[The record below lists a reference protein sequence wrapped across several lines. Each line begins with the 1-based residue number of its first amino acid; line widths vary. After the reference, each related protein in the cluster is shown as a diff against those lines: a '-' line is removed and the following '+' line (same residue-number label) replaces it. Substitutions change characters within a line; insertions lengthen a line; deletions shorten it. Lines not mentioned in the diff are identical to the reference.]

1 MFKKIFK
8 NRKEYSEHFK
18 KLIELEREAEKEFH
32 IREIQLLTGKER
44 EKRGRAILNLKASYK
59 GEIVGGY
66 KVYRFGRQDMPEN
79 HQIKVGDVVL
89 VSRDN
94 PLKEGFEGTVY
105 EKGKKYLDI
114 AFSDPPPSIAR
125 GFWRVDLFVNDI
137 TFKRMNSAL
146 NKFEEGKS
154 EYPEEVI
161 LGKGK
166 KLLKVEEEDIK
177 PFNENL
183 NEFQIEAVKRALG
196 SEPLFL
202 IHGPPGTGKTTTLV
216 EIIEQSV
223 RNKKT
228 QVLATADSN
237 TAVDNLME
245 RLLKRDIEVVR
256 IGHPARVSKELI
268 EHSLDYK
275 VQNHPKYEEVRKI
288 ERQIDR
294 LKEEQANHL
303 KPTPQWRRGLS
314 DKQIIELA
322 RQGKKTRGIKLSKL
336 KSMAKWLEIQNQIKQ
351 LIEERKRIENQIV
364 EEILDKTPVVLATNS
379 TSGGEFLENRTFPV
393 LVLDEASQ
401 ATEPS
406 ALIPLIKAKKV
417 IMAGDHKQLP
427 PTVLH
432 PDARELS
439 YTMFERFME
448 LYPEASYMLRIQ
460 YRMNELIKEF
470 PSEEFYNGA
479 LISHESVKNI
489 KLSDIAEK
497 KSDNPALDDTPIVF
511 IDTLG
516 KFAEKTRRGSFSKYN
531 PEEGKL
537 VKKLVEGLKE
547 MGINP
552 EDIGVI
558 TPYKDHEDYLKQL
571 IPDIEVKTVD
581 GFQGREKEVIIISL
595 VRSNPEQEIGFLED
609 LRRLNVAITRAKR
622 KLIIVG
628 DAKTLS
634 QNEVYKKLIDYI
646 RRKGKYLTVEKLNS
660 NNGKSVKD

>member
-1 MFKKIFK
+1 MFKKVFK
-8 NRKEYSEHFK
+8 DRKEYSEHFK

-44 EKRGRAILNLKASYK
+44 EQRGRAILNLKASYK

-66 KVYRFGRQDMPEN
+66 KVYRFGRPDMPEN

-89 VSRDN
+89 ISRSN
-94 PLKEGFEGTVY
+94 PLKEGIEGTVY
-105 EKGKKYLDI
+105 EKGKRYLDI
-114 AFSDPPPSIAR
+114 AFSDPPPDITR
-125 GFWRVDLFVNDI
+125 GLWRVDLFVNDI
-137 TFKRMNSAL
+137 TFKRMEETL
-146 NKFEEGKS
+146 NRFEEGKT

-166 KLLKVEEEDIK
+166 NLLKVEEKEIK

-183 NEFQIEAVKRALG
+183 NQYQLEAVKLALG
-196 SEPLFL
+196 SSPLFL

-216 EIIEQSV
+216 EIIEQLV
-223 RNKKT
+223 KNEKT

-245 RLLKRDIEVVR
+245 RLIKRGVEVVR

-268 EHSLDYK
+268 ELSLDYK
-275 VQNHPKYEEVRKI
+275 VQNHPKYEEVKKI
-288 ERQIDR
+288 EKKIDR
-294 LKEEQANHL
+294 LKEEQANYL

-322 RQGKKTRGIKLSKL
+322 RQGRKTRGIKLAKL
-336 KSMAKWLEIQNQIKQ
+336 KSMAKWLEIQNRIRN
-351 LIEERKRIENQIV
+351 LIEERKKIENQIV
-364 EEILDKTPVVLATNS
+364 DGILSKTPVVLATNS
-379 TSGGEFLENRTFPV
+379 TSGSEFLEGKTFPI

-406 ALIPLIKAKKV
+406 ALIPLIKVNKV

-432 PDARELS
+432 PDAKDLS

-460 YRMNELIKEF
+460 YRMNEIIKEF
-470 PSEEFYNGA
+470 PSGEFYNGA

-489 KLSDIAEK
+489 KLSDIVQK
-497 KSDNPALDDTPIVF
+497 KSENPALDDTPIVF

-537 VKKLVEGLKE
+537 VKELVEELKE
-547 MGINP
+547 MGIQP

-571 IPDIEVKTVD
+571 IPDVEVKTVD

-595 VRSNPEQEIGFLED
+595 VRSNPQQEIGFLED
-609 LRRLNVAITRAKR
+609 LRRLNVALTRAKR

-634 QNEVYKKLIDYI
+634 QNEVYRKLIHYI
-646 RRKGKYLTVEKLNS
+646 KERGKYLTVDDLKI
-660 NNGKSVKD
+660 D

>member
-1 MFKKIFK
+1 MVKKVFKD
-8 NRKEYSEHFK
+8 RKEYTSHFK
-18 KLIELEREAEKEFH
+18 HLIELERKAEKEFH

-44 EKRGRAILNLKASYK
+44 EQRGRAILGLKASYK

-66 KVYRFGRQDMPEN
+66 KVYRFGRPDMPEN

-89 VSRDN
+89 VSRTN
-94 PLKEGFEGTVY
+94 PLKEGVEGTVY

-114 AFSDPPPSIAR
+114 AFSDPPPDLTR
-125 GFWRVDLFVNDI
+125 GYWRVDLFVNDI
-137 TFKRMNSAL
+137 TFKRMNAAL
-146 NKFEEGKS
+146 NRFEEGKIA
-154 EYPEEVI
+154 YPEKVV
-161 LGKGK
+161 LGKGRD
-166 KLLKVEEEDIK
+166 LLKVSEEEIK

-183 NEFQIEAVKRALG
+183 NRYQIEAVKRALG

-216 EIIEQSV
+216 EVIEQLV
-223 RNKKT
+223 KVKKK

-245 RLLKRDIEVVR
+245 RLIKRGLNVVR

-275 VQNHPKYEEVRKI
+275 VQHHEDYQKI
-288 ERQIDR
+288 VQIEKKIDE
-294 LKEEQANHL
+294 LKSQQANYL

-314 DKQIIELA
+314 DKQIVELA
-322 RQGKKTRGIKLSKL
+322 RQNRKTRGIKLSKL
-336 KSMAKWLEIQNQIKQ
+336 KSMAKWLELQEEIKK
-351 LIEERKRIENQIV
+351 LIEERKRIENHIV
-364 EEILDKTPVVLATNS
+364 EKILSTSDVVLATNS
-379 TSGGEFLENRTFPV
+379 TSGNEFLENRIFEV

-401 ATEPS
+401 STEPS

-432 PDARELS
+432 PEAKDLS
-439 YTMFERFME
+439 YTMFERFTE
-448 LYPEASYMLRIQ
+448 LYPEAVYMLRIQ

-470 PSEEFYNGA
+470 PSQEFYNGA

-489 KLSDIAEK
+489 KLSDIVNQR
-497 KSDNPALDDTPIVF
+497 SDNPALDDTPIVF
-511 IDTLG
+511 IDTEG
-516 KFAEKTRRGSFSKYN
+516 KFAEKSKRGSFSKYN
-531 PEEGKL
+531 PEEARF
-537 VKKLVEGLKE
+537 VKKLVEELLK
-547 MGINP
+547 MGVP
-552 EDIGVI
+552 AEEIGVI

-571 IPDIEVKTVD
+571 IPQVEVKTVD

-595 VRSNPEQEIGFLED
+595 VRSNPQEEIGFLED
-609 LRRLNVAITRAKR
+609 LRRLNVALTRAKR
-622 KLIIVG
+622 KLILVG

-634 QNEVYKKLIDYI
+634 SNEVYKKLINYI
-646 RRKGKYLTVEKLNS
+646 KRRGKYLTVEEVEKATQH
-660 NNGKSVKD
+660 GK

>member
-1 MFKKIFK
+1 MEFKKVFK
-8 NRKEYSEHFK
+8 DRKEYGEYFK
-18 KLIELEREAEKEFH
+18 NLIELEREAEKEFH
-32 IREIQLLTGKER
+32 IREIKLLTGKER
-44 EKRGRAILNLKASYK
+44 EQRGRAILGLKASYK

-66 KVYRFGRQDMPEN
+66 KVYRFGRPDMPEN

-89 VSRDN
+89 VSRTN
-94 PLKEGFEGTVY
+94 PLKEGVEGTVY
-105 EKGKKYLDI
+105 EKGKRYLDI
-114 AFSDPPPSIAR
+114 AFSDPPPDLTR
-125 GFWRVDLFVNDI
+125 GYWRVDLFVNDI
-137 TFKRMNSAL
+137 TFKRMNAAL
-146 NKFEEGKS
+146 TRFEEGKT

-166 KLLKVEEEDIK
+166 DLLKVREEEIK
-177 PFNENL
+177 PFNGNL
-183 NEFQIEAVKRALG
+183 NEYQIEAVRRALG

-216 EIIEQSV
+216 EVIEQLV
-223 RNKKT
+223 KNKKE

-245 RLLKRDIEVVR
+245 RLIKRGIDVVR

-268 EHSLDYK
+268 EHTLDYK
-275 VQNHPKYEEVRKI
+275 VQNDPDYERVKEIERKI
-288 ERQIDR
+288 DEIEAQ
-294 LKEEQANHL
+294 QANYL

-314 DKQIIELA
+314 DKQIMELA
-322 RQGKKTRGIKLSKL
+322 RQNRKTRGIKLSKL
-336 KSMAKWLEIQNQIKQ
+336 KSMAKWLELQEEIKK
-351 LIEERKRIENQIV
+351 LIEERKKIETRIV
-364 EEILDKTPVVLATNS
+364 DKVLSNSQVVLATNS
-379 TSGGEFLENRTFPV
+379 TSGSEFLENRTFGV

-432 PDARELS
+432 PDAKPLS
-439 YTMFERFME
+439 YTMFERFTE
-448 LYPEASYMLRIQ
+448 LYPEAVYMLRIQ

-470 PSEEFYNGA
+470 PSEKFYGGG
-479 LISHESVKNI
+479 LISHEGVKNI
-489 KLSDIAEK
+489 KLSDIAAKRSE
-497 KSDNPALDDTPIVF
+497 NPALDDTPIVF

-516 KFAEKTRRGSFSKYN
+516 KFAEKSRRGSFSKYN

-537 VKKLVEGLKE
+537 VKKLVEELKE
-547 MGINP
+547 MGIRP

-558 TPYKDHEDYLKQL
+558 TPYKDHEDYLKGL
-571 IPDIEVKTVD
+571 IPDVEVKTVD

-595 VRSNPEQEIGFLED
+595 VRSNPDEEIGFLED

-622 KLIIVG
+622 KLILVG

-634 QNEVYKKLIDYI
+634 SHPVYKKLIDYI
-646 RRKGKYLTVEKLNS
+646 REKGKYLTVEDLEGN
-660 NNGKSVKD
+660 DTP